1 MLEGLYAAPRH
12 SPFWLPEQR
21 SGIIVLCMWVGG
33 GVDKGKEHMRK
44 GVSGLLFEKRQEK
57 YTVCLGSRVPAL
69 FKTCIS

>member
-1 MLEGLYAAPRH
+1 MLPHGIPHFGCQSRDQELLSSVCGLG
-12 SPFWLPEQR
+12 Q
-21 SGIIVLCMWVGG
+21 GVGG